1 MKAYTP
7 IDCDFYDRFE
17 AWATMRTEVTL
28 TYTNDSGKQRLT
40 DVIADLF
47 VKGHVEYMRT
57 RSGQVIRLDMIVSVE
72 DSTGVYVLNGQSCST
87 K

>member
-17 AWATMRTEVTL
+17 AWATLRTELKLSYNNNGTQ
-28 TYTNDSGKQRLT
+28 TQLT
-40 DVIADLF
+40 DTIIDLF
-47 VKGHVEYMRT
+47 VKQHVEYMRT
-57 RSGQVIRLDMIVSVE
+57 KSDAVIRLDQIISVE
-72 DSTGVYVLNGQSCST
+72 DATGVYTLSGQSCST

>member
-17 AWATMRTEVTL
+17 AWATLRTEL
-28 TYTNDSGKQRLT
+28 KLNYSDSGAQEQLT
-40 DVIADLF
+40 DTIIDLF
-47 VKGHVEYMRT
+47 VKDHVEYLRT
-57 RSGQVIRLDMIVSVE
+57 KSDMVIRLDHIISVE
-72 DSTGVYVLNGQSCST
+72 DATGVYTLSGQSCST